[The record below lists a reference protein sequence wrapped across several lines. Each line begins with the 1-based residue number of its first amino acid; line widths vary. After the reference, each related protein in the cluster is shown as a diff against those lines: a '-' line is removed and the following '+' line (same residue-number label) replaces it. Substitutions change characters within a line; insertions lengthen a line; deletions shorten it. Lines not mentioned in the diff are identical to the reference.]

1 MSDSEH
7 PSDGAT
13 ESGPP
18 IQHSSQ
24 FDAVF
29 EQFKG
34 YVDSRLHE
42 LSTAS
47 VSNTESSKSLSETKK
62 LRREAEA
69 SKLKKKGNLKQFLF
83 NAELLDEVKCI
94 TEDLQTQ
101 DTASANKA
109 AKRTIRLIERRQKLI
124 KFADKSEAGWLAVDE
139 YESDELA
146 DDSADEK
153 RIRKSVKSFR
163 WLNLLLGLALLV
175 VAYGMLR
182 PTLRIICFFEVCKNL
197 SYLSL

>member
-7 PSDGAT
+7 PSDGAID
-13 ESGPP
+13 SGPP
-18 IQHSSQ
+18 IQRSSQ

-42 LSTAS
+42 LATAS
-47 VSNTESSKSLSETKK
+47 ATNIESSKSLSETKK

-83 NAELLDEVKCI
+83 NAEILNEVRSI
-94 TEDLQTQ
+94 TEVLHTQ

-124 KFADKSEAGWLAVDE
+124 KLADKSEAGWLAVDE

-146 DDSADEK
+146 DDSADER
-153 RIRKSVKSFR
+153 RIRKAQDKAVRKKFQMAKSASRSRSTGSSIRNVPSNSQDKLLFR
-163 WLNLLLGLALLV
+163 GL
-175 VAYGMLR
+175 
-182 PTLRIICFFEVCKNL
+182 
-197 SYLSL
+197 

>member
-18 IQHSSQ
+18 IHRSSQ
-24 FDAVF
+24 FDAVS

-34 YVDSRLHE
+34 CVDSRLHE

-47 VSNTESSKSLSETKK
+47 ASNTESSKSLSETKK

-83 NAELLDEVKCI
+83 NAELLDEVSPLMK
-94 TEDLQTQ
+94 TF
-101 DTASANKA
+101 
-109 AKRTIRLIERRQKLI
+109 KRKIQLRRRKRPSVQLDSLKGVRNSSNSPTRV
-124 KFADKSEAGWLAVDE
+124 KPAG
-139 YESDELA
+139 
-146 DDSADEK
+146 
-153 RIRKSVKSFR
+153 
-163 WLNLLLGLALLV
+163 
-175 VAYGMLR
+175 
-182 PTLRIICFFEVCKNL
+182 
-197 SYLSL
+197 

>member
-1 MSDSEH
+1 MSDSDH

-13 ESGPP
+13 GTGPP
-18 IQHSSQ
+18 IQRSSQ

-29 EQFKG
+29 EQFKD

-47 VSNTESSKSLSETKK
+47 ASNAESSKSLSETKK

-83 NAELLDEVKCI
+83 NAELLDEVKSI

-101 DTASANKA
+101 DTDSANKT
-109 AKRTIRLIERRQKLI
+109 AKRTIKLIERRQKLI
-124 KFADKSEAGWLAVDE
+124 KLADKSEAGWLAVDE
-139 YESDELA
+139 LA
-146 DDSADEK
+146 EDSADEK
-153 RIRKSVKSFR
+153 RIRKAQDKAVRKKFQMAKSASR
-163 WLNLLLGLALLV
+163 SRSTGSSIGNVPSNSQDNLLFRGL
-175 VAYGMLR
+175 
-182 PTLRIICFFEVCKNL
+182 
-197 SYLSL
+197 